1 MNYIIL
7 IFYSIILPII
17 SLKQNK
23 PNLCINCKYFIND
36 NGNGKFGKCSL
47 FPKQNVNNNYLVNGI
62 NDINENE
69 YFYCST
75 SRDTNS
81 MCGEEGKYYKK
92 KIVKNAHIKDKSWG
106 S

>member
-17 SLKQNK
+17 SLKKNK
-23 PNLCINCKYFIND
+23 PKLCINCKYFIADND
-36 NGNGKFGKCSL
+36 NGKFGKCSL
-47 FPKQNVNNNYLVNGI
+47 FLKQNGKINYLVNGI
-62 NDINENE
+62 NEGE

-75 SRDTNS
+75 SRDSDT

-92 KIVKNAHIKDKSWG
+92 KIVKNAHIK
-106 S
+106 

>member
-23 PNLCINCKYFIND
+23 PKFCINCKYFIPDND
-36 NGNGKFGKCSL
+36 TGKFGKCSL
-47 FPKQNVNNNYLVNGI
+47 FPKQDGKINYLVNGI
-62 NDINENE
+62 KDDE

-75 SRDTNS
+75 SREYDN
-81 MCGEEGKYYKK
+81 MCSEEGKYYKK
-92 KIVKNAHIKDKSWG
+92 KIVKNAHIK
-106 S
+106 

>member
-17 SLKQNK
+17 SLRQKTPK
-23 PNLCINCKYFIND
+23 LCINCKYFIPDND
-36 NGNGKFGKCSL
+36 SGRFDKCSR
-47 FPKQNVNNNYLVNGI
+47 FPKQSGKINYLVTGI
-62 NDINENE
+62 KDGE

-75 SRDTNS
+75 SREHDN

-92 KIVKNAHIKDKSWG
+92 RIDKKSHIN
-106 S
+106 

>member
-17 SLKQNK
+17 SFKQNK
-23 PNLCINCKYFIND
+23 PKLCINCKYFIPDND
-36 NGNGKFGKCSL
+36 TGKFGKCSL
-47 FPKQNVNNNYLVNGI
+47 FPKQGGKINYLVNGI
-62 NDINENE
+62 KNDE

-75 SRDTNS
+75 SREHDN

-92 KIVKNAHIKDKSWG
+92 KIVKNTHIK
-106 S
+106 